1 MHLSRALSIVLLL
14 VTTSTFATPAEDV
27 ASLEAK
33 GVKIRKSKDG
43 TPIDATLSPE
53 ATITADD
60 YATLGRITTLTR
72 TYIVPK
78 SLPFDDA
85 AAIKIEGLDKLETFF
100 ANGAKLT
107 DAGYKSLGKLKSLK
121 QFGLDHWFRQD
132 KNTPIGA
139 GLAELAACPNLKN
152 IRLGGCDVGPEA
164 TQALATIKTLEKV
177 DLFHTRYVN
186 DDAVANLKPLPS
198 VKHIILAAQYSGRLT
213 DAALKHLS
221 DIPSLEEI
229 EIKETRFTYD
239 AGLSHLKKLKNLKRL
254 NLDNTEI
261 PEADLAKLKAD
272 LPSVK
277 IEQTTP
283 DATGLERLKSAFN
296 RLQKR

>member
-1 MHLSRALSIVLLL
+1 MNLLRALTIFAFTLTLSAQ
-14 VTTSTFATPAEDV
+14 ATPAEDV

-33 GVKIRKSKDG
+33 GVKFKKAKDG
-43 TPIDATLSPE
+43 TPLEATLVPE

-60 YATLGRITTLTR
+60 YATLGRLTTLTR

-78 SLPFDDA
+78 SHPFDNDA
-85 AAIKIEGLDKLETFF
+85 AAKIEGLDKLENFF

-107 DAGYKSLGKLKSLK
+107 DAGYKSLAKLKSLK

-139 GLAELAACPNLKN
+139 GLVELAACPNLKH

-164 TQALATIKTLEKV
+164 TQALAKIKTLEKV

-186 DDAVANLKPLPS
+186 DDAVAFLKPLPNL
-198 VKHIILAAQYSGRLT
+198 KIIILAAQYSGRLT

-221 DIPSLEEI
+221 EIPTLEEI
-229 EIKETRFTYD
+229 EIKETRFTYA
-239 AGLSHLKKLKNLKRL
+239 AGLSHLKQLKNLKRL

-272 LPSVK
+272 LPNVQ
-277 IEQTTP
+277 ITQTTP
-283 DATGLERLKSAFN
+283 DATGQERLKSAFKP
-296 RLQKR
+296 KR